1 MVSKEGIGLE
11 EAQRLILGVVEAL
24 DSEVVPL
31 GDGCERVLAE
41 EVRARR
47 DYPPFRRAAMDG
59 YALRSGDLIHLPP
72 EGMIL
77 KVRGIVGPGASGK
90 IMIGPGEAIRIL
102 TGGSLPAGTDAVVP
116 QEMVETVPGG
126 IRLHLVLKP
135 GDYVIP
141 AGSEARE
148 GQSLITPGLVLGA
161 LELTVLADLGYR
173 EVRIRRRP
181 RVAVLATGDEL
192 VAAREPESPDTVFPS
207 NLQLLLHLVRAA
219 GGEAVSLEAVKDR
232 RDLLG
237 AALRRGLGAE
247 IVVTTGGTGRGDRDL
262 VAAAVTELRGELLF
276 RGVAMRPG
284 KQALSARV
292 GHTLVFGL
300 PGRTPAAHIA
310 FLQLV
315 RPALLAMLGL
325 SPVFLPEVSAG
336 LAQPLRVQADL
347 TSFIR
352 SRLFLGSDGP
362 EVSLLGA
369 EAGGLMAQ
377 MLAANSLMV
386 IPPGREQLE
395 AGERVR
401 VQPLNL
407 GLEAL
412 RYFAAPGH
420 PG

>member
-1 MVSKEGIGLE
+1 MVCKEGISLE
-11 EAQRLILGVVEAL
+11 EAQRLILGAVEAL

-31 GDGCERVLAE
+31 AEGCGRVLAE

-47 DYPPFRRAAMDG
+47 DYPPFPRSAMDG
-59 YALRSGDLIHLPP
+59 YAVPSGDLIHLPP

-77 KVRGIVGPGASGK
+77 KVRGFVGPGASGK
-90 IMIGPGEAIRIL
+90 ITIGQGEAIRIL
-102 TGGSLPAGTDAVVP
+102 TGGSLPAGTDAVAP

-126 IRLHLVLKP
+126 IRLHLVLRP

-148 GQSLITPGLVLGA
+148 GQSLMTPGLVLGA
-161 LELTVLADLGYR
+161 VELTVLADLGYR
-173 EVRIRRRP
+173 EVRVRRRP

-192 VAAREPESPDTVFPS
+192 AAAGEPGSPDTVFPS
-207 NLQLLLHLVRAA
+207 NLQLLLHLIRAA

-262 VAAAVTELRGELLF
+262 MATAVTELGGALLF

-284 KQALSARV
+284 KQALSARA

-300 PGRTPAAHIA
+300 PGRPPAAHIA

-315 RPALLAMLGL
+315 RPTLLTMLGL
-325 SPVFLPEVSAG
+325 PRVYLPEVAAR
-336 LAQPLRVQADL
+336 LAEPLRVQPDL
-347 TSFIR
+347 TSFIH
-352 SRLFLGSDGP
+352 SRLFLGGDGP
-362 EVSLLGA
+362 EVSLVGA

-377 MLAANSLMV
+377 TLAANSLVV
-386 IPPGREQLE
+386 IPPGREHLE
-395 AGERVR
+395 AGERIR
-401 VQPLNL
+401 VQLPSV
-407 GLEAL
+407 GFEAL

>member
-1 MVSKEGIGLE
+1 VDKNETISLE
-11 EAQRLILGVVEAL
+11 EAQRLILGVVKAL

-31 GDGCERVLAE
+31 AEGRGRVLAE

-47 DYPPFRRAAMDG
+47 DYPPFSRSAMDG
-59 YALRSGDLIHLPP
+59 YAVRSGDFIRLPP

-77 KVRGIVGPGASGK
+77 RVQGIIGPGGSSEAR
-90 IMIGPGEAIRIL
+90 IEPGEAIRIL
-102 TGGSLPAGTDAVVP
+102 TGGCLPAGADAVVP
-116 QEMVETVPGG
+116 QEMVHKVPGG
-126 IRLHLVLKP
+126 IRLHVALRP
-135 GDYVIP
+135 GDSVIP

-148 GQSLITPGLVLGA
+148 GQSLMTPGLVLEA

-173 EVRIRRRP
+173 EVRVRRRP

-192 VAAREPESPDTVFPS
+192 AAAGDQGSPETVFPS

-219 GGEAVSLEAVKDR
+219 GGEAVSLEAAKDR

-237 AALRRGLGAE
+237 AALRRGLEAE
-247 IVVTTGGTGRGDRDL
+247 VVVITGGTGRGDRDL
-262 VAAAVTELRGELLF
+262 VAAAVTELGGELLF

-284 KQALSARV
+284 KQALAARV
-292 GHTLVFGL
+292 GDTLVFGL
-300 PGRTPAAHIA
+300 PGRPPAAHIA

-315 RPALLAMLGL
+315 RSALLPMLGL
-325 SPVFLPEVSAG
+325 SRVFLPEVTAR
-336 LAQPLRVQADL
+336 LDRPLRVQADL
-347 TSFIR
+347 TSFIH
-352 SRLFLGSDGP
+352 SRLFLRGDRP
-362 EVSLLGA
+362 EVSSVGA

-386 IPPGREQLE
+386 IPPGREQVE

-407 GLEAL
+407 GLEVL
-412 RYFAAPGH
+412 RFFPAPGH
-420 PG
+420 PW